1 MIIWIT
7 GQPATGKSTL
17 AKELKNKLGTNSC
30 LIIDGD
36 QFRSETNNQDY
47 SKAGRRLN
55 VERIMMRALEENNN
69 YSYVIVAAVSPFIDQ
84 RNWIKQKTNV
94 KEICLTSTRVK
105 EGYMVDYYLA
115 PLEEYLHIDTDN
127 ISIDETVSKALKY
140 ILS

>member
-17 AKELKNKLGTNSC
+17 ANELKNKLAPKSC
-30 LIIDGD
+30 LVIDGD

-55 VERIMMRALEENNN
+55 VERIMMRALEENNKYN
-69 YSYVIVAAVSPFIDQ
+69 YVIVAAVSPFIDQ

-115 PLEEYLHIDTDN
+115 PLENYLHIDTDN
-127 ISIDETVSKALKY
+127 ISIDETTSKALKY

>member
-17 AKELKNKLGTNSC
+17 ANELKNKLAPKSC

-36 QFRSETNNQDY
+36 QFRNETNNQDY

-69 YSYVIVAAVSPFIDQ
+69 YNYVIVAAVSPFIDQ
-84 RNWIKQKTNV
+84 RNWIKEKTGA

-105 EGYMVDYYLA
+105 EGCMVEYYLA
-115 PLEEYLHIDTDN
+115 PLEKYLHIDTDN
-127 ISIDETVSKALKY
+127 KSVDETTAIALKY
-140 ILS
+140 VLS